1 MRGQFFFAST
11 RLPVRIVA
19 HAGEAVVADLL
30 GDVDLGGVGLGG
42 LGLVD
47 HVLDEGVAVDLG
59 FVEVDAPAPV
69 DLARVEVVVS
79 ARGRETRS

>member
-1 MRGQFFFAST
+1 MRHFT
-11 RLPVRIVA
+11 LCTHLPVRIVA
-19 HAGEAVVADLL
+19 NAGEVVVNLL

-69 DLARVEVVVS
+69 DLARVEVVVP
-79 ARGRETRS
+79 AYTRKTRSYLG